1 MAKMM
6 VGRRSVFRNKKRRVQ
21 GLITEEAYAAL
32 QAGRKRLAA
41 LTQREL
47 GVISDADG
55 IEFCI
60 RGESNV
66 SVYLKAQRRRG
77 W

>member
-1 MAKMM
+1 MST
-6 VGRRSVFRNKKRRVQ
+6 GRRSVFRNKTRRVQ

-32 QAGRKRLAA
+32 QAGRMRLAY
-41 LTQREL
+41 LTKREL
-47 GVISDADG
+47 REISDADA

-60 RGESNV
+60 RGESNAT
-66 SVYLKAQRRRG
+66 VYLKAQRRRG